1 MKYKIKTVDCQL
13 EIKVKASFSE
23 SFDESEL
30 GKFSRIFIRGFL
42 KPKVIRKSLVE
53 YTGPVG
59 VSLYDR
65 LKKPITKRDFLFVI
79 EQVII
84 AIQNVR
90 NNGLDD
96 NNLILDIHYVFI
108 NEVTK
113 EIQMIYLPI
122 VGKKQTNNISDFIE
136 SIVYSV
142 KPADEKDQDY
152 VSRFIYAFKAIYPFD
167 LDQVEQIIR
176 SEDRSVVNTIRKQR
190 LTQSGFMTD
199 KRKDYYEHYDRQN
212 DDDDEATSL
221 LEEDSDYD
229 EPTGL
234 LQENDDE
241 ATGLLMDDS
250 DDDEATGLLVEDDDE
265 ATGLLVEDEEATGL
279 LVEDEPEIVYPTL
292 FRILTNETISINKPV
307 FRIGKERSYVDYFVS
322 NNIAVSR
329 SHADIITRGNQ
340 YYIKD
345 LNSKNHTYV
354 NNVSIPVQTEV
365 EIFNGDHIRLGNEE
379 FIFNNQGS

>member
-1 MKYKIKTVDCQL
+1 MKYRIKTIDCQL
-13 EIKVKASFSE
+13 DIKVKASFSE

-30 GKFSRIFIRGFL
+30 GQFSRIFIRGFL
-42 KPKVIRKSLVE
+42 KPKTIRKSLVE
-53 YTGPVG
+53 FTGPVG

-65 LKKPITKRDFLFVI
+65 FKKPITKRDFLFVI
-79 EQVII
+79 EQVIV
-84 AIQNVR
+84 AIQNIR
-90 NNGLDD
+90 NNGLNE
-96 NNLILDIHYVFI
+96 NNLVLDLHYVFI

-113 EIQMIYLPI
+113 EIQMLYLPLN
-122 VGKKQTNNISDFIE
+122 GKKHENSISAFIE

-167 LDQVEQIIR
+167 LEQVEKIVKN
-176 SEDRSVVNTIRKQR
+176 EDRSVVNTIRKQR
-190 LTQSGFMTD
+190 LSQSGFMTD
-199 KRKDYYEHYDRQN
+199 KRKDYYEHYEKQN
-212 DDDDEATSL
+212 DEDATSY
-221 LEEDSDYD
+221 LEEKNDYD

-234 LQENDDE
+234 LYEDEPTGLLIEENDDE
-241 ATGLLMDDS
+241 ATGLLN
-250 DDDEATGLLVEDDDE
+250 EEVDDE

-279 LVEDEPEIVYPTL
+279 LIEDEPEIIYPTL
-292 FRILTNETISINKPV
+292 YRILTNESILINKPV

-322 NNIAVSR
+322 NNIVVSR
-329 SHADIITRGNQ
+329 SHADIITRGTQ

-354 NNVSIPVQTEV
+354 NNVSIPAQTEI
-365 EIFNGDHIRLGNEE
+365 EIYDGDHIKLGNEE